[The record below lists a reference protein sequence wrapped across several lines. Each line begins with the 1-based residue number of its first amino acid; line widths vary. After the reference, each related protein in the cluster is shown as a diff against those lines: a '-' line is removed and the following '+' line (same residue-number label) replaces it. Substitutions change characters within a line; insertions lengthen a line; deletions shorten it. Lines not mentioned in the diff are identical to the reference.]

1 MQPPIHDLPEL
12 FEQLGLPN
20 DEASIEAFIAE
31 HRPVPMAK
39 RLWEADFWNPAQAEF
54 IEQAYIEDAD
64 WVEVVDQLN
73 SLLR

>member
-12 FEQLGLPN
+12 FKQLGLPN
-20 DEASIEAFIAE
+20 DPASIDAFIIR
-31 HRPVPMAK
+31 HRPLPMEK
-39 RLWEADFWNPAQAEF
+39 RLWEADFWNPAQAGF

-64 WVEVVDQLN
+64 WVEIIDRLD